1 MKVSI
6 VSIHLVVLYVKMLTN
21 VFMAVI
27 SVPKTHFVSTYQART
42 NALIHV
48 GVWTAR
54 TGTSKFDMIP
64 TVNVSMLMNVSRTV
78 VRREPFVKIMKAD
91 TNVLTWMSA
100 NQSRV
105 ILVITVLILSD
116 HFNANQSNVN
126 QIRTGS
132 NFVRGR
138 SESRTVS
145 PLETA
150 TFGKGV
156 ANLKM
161 NHDKPTCSA
170 VCEDDKNKNCFCPKG
185 YRKDGL
191 LCHKQNP
198 CLTNQ
203 GGCDQIW
210 TFDSAKDSVQCSC
223 NEGYNLGL
231 CFNIAG

>member
-6 VSIHLVVLYVKMLTN
+6 VSIHLVVLYVKMSMN

-48 GVWTAR
+48 VVWTAR
-54 TGTSKFDMIP
+54 TVTSKFDMIP

-116 HFNANQSNVN
+116 HLSAKQSNVN

-132 NFVRGR
+132 NFVVARPW
-138 SESRTVS
+138 TVR
-145 PLETA
+145 E
-150 TFGKGV
+150 
-156 ANLKM
+156 
-161 NHDKPTCSA
+161 
-170 VCEDDKNKNCFCPKG
+170 
-185 YRKDGL
+185 
-191 LCHKQNP
+191 
-198 CLTNQ
+198 
-203 GGCDQIW
+203 
-210 TFDSAKDSVQCSC
+210 
-223 NEGYNLGL
+223 
-231 CFNIAG
+231 

>member
-6 VSIHLVVLYVKMLTN
+6 VSIHLVVLYVKMSMN

-54 TGTSKFDMIP
+54 TGTSKLDMIP
-64 TVNVSMLMNVSRTV
+64 TVSVWMLMNVSRTV

-132 NFVRGR
+132 NFVVARPW
-138 SESRTVS
+138 TVR
-145 PLETA
+145 E
-150 TFGKGV
+150 
-156 ANLKM
+156 
-161 NHDKPTCSA
+161 
-170 VCEDDKNKNCFCPKG
+170 
-185 YRKDGL
+185 
-191 LCHKQNP
+191 
-198 CLTNQ
+198 
-203 GGCDQIW
+203 
-210 TFDSAKDSVQCSC
+210 
-223 NEGYNLGL
+223 
-231 CFNIAG
+231 